1 MSEFL
6 TINTGGIVEE
16 EIAALPLHDENFDML
31 SRVMPEYKETLPNLG
46 MTRLVNRLKMTM
58 KLHNGLGLS
67 ANQCGIESRVF
78 IIGTDQFQIAC
89 INPKIVEY
97 SKELDKVREGCLS
110 YLGIFVFVPRHKW
123 IQVEYLTPQGE
134 LINVRMEGI
143 TAQCFQHEL
152 DHMNGIKLSQKVGRL
167 ALSMAKKRKVKLMKK
182 ILKGKS

>member
-1 MSEFL
+1 
-6 TINTGGIVEE
+6 
-16 EIAALPLHDENFDML
+16 ML